1 LEKKAATLDTCAI
14 IAAFNRSRSGHAAMC
29 LLKEASGRGS
39 VGLVVSRRTVY
50 ELRKKPDDA
59 LAFAERLEVLP
70 YYAIGHWDDLD
81 DVSWDQLAGTWENIG
96 QNDAMQQ
103 ALPVRKRVKIKD
115 RGIVVDSM
123 QAGIL
128 IPVTTDSYVLSRAD
142 AIQKVTGVRP
152 IPPEE
157 AVKALL

>member
-1 LEKKAATLDTCAI
+1 
-14 IAAFNRSRSGHAAMC
+14 
-29 LLKEASGRGS
+29 
-39 VGLVVSRRTVY
+39 
-50 ELRKKPDDA
+50 LRKKPDDA

-81 DVSWDQLAGTWENIG
+81 DVSWDQLAGTWENIE
-96 QNDAMQQ
+96 QNDALQQ

-123 QAGIL
+123 RAGIL
-128 IPVTTDSYVLSRAD
+128 IVVTTDSYVLNRAD
-142 AIQKVTGVRP
+142 AIQNATGVRP
-152 IPPEE
+152 IAPEE